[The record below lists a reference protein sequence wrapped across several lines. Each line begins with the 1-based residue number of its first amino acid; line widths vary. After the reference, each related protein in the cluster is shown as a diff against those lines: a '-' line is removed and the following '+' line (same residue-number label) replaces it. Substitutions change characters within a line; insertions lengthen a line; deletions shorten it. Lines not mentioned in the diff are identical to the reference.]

1 MSSKKVLVVH
11 DDASY
16 AEEVRRSLAEAG
28 LDMQVISALSA
39 PRALS
44 MVSTITPDI
53 VIADAEL
60 LGMDGYALT
69 EQLKAEAS
77 TSSRIET
84 RARRPASGRAAEQR
98 GNAAVRSARGRDVRG
113 PCANLPDQRLRPAR
127 ASS

>member
-60 LGMDGYALT
+60 LGMDGYAMSVGGILVQVPENEADDARELLASEPPEET
-69 EQLKAEAS
+69 SAEA
-77 TSSRIET
+77 
-84 RARRPASGRAAEQR
+84 
-98 GNAAVRSARGRDVRG
+98 
-113 PCANLPDQRLRPAR
+113 
-127 ASS
+127 